1 MDFLT
6 LVKQLREK
14 TEKRNFEQTFDLIIN
29 LRDFDP
35 RRESLNTFTEIPY
48 LASKKKICGFL
59 ENPSNVL
66 EKTITKAEIEKIS
79 PKEIKNLAKE
89 YDFFIASAKLMPSLA
104 AKFGKIL
111 GAMGK
116 MPDPKMGGVIMQE
129 NDDVIKKVVEKLS
142 KTIKIRAKDKG
153 LKLAIGKEN
162 MKDEE
167 IAKNIEAIYSV
178 VVNGLPKRE
187 LNIKNIMLKFTMSH
201 PVKMVIG
208 QKQNVEEKN
217 KR

>member
-14 TEKRNFEQTFDLIIN
+14 SEKRNFEQTFDLIIN
-29 LRDFDP
+29 LKDFDP
-35 RRESLNTFTEIPY
+35 RRESLNTFAE
-48 LASKKKICGFL
+48 LAHLANKKRVCGFL
-59 ENPSNVL
+59 ENQNNIL
-66 EKTITKAEIEKIS
+66 EKTITKIEIEKLES
-79 PKEIKNLAKE
+79 KDVKKLARD
-89 YDFFIASAKLMPSLA
+89 YDFFIASAKLMPLLA

-129 NDDVIKKVVEKLS
+129 NDDALKNILEKLS

-167 IAKNIEAIYSV
+167 ISKNIEIVYAA

-201 PVKMVIG
+201 PVKMVLK
-208 QKQNVEEKN
+208 QTQNVKEK
-217 KR
+217 KKK